1 MVQGMFGLERGIK
14 VESQRQI
21 NKVKT
26 ESVEAEEVSD
36 CVTIYIF
43 FGIIM
48 ISVIYYGDCECQP
61 MQTPKMTFHS
71 HPSFPRHHHHPFYS
85 LTNY

>member
-21 NKVKT
+21 NKVKA

-36 CVTIYIF
+36 CVFVVKYL
-43 FGIIM
+43 
-48 ISVIYYGDCECQP
+48 YNNDQCY
-61 MQTPKMTFHS
+61 
-71 HPSFPRHHHHPFYS
+71 
-85 LTNY
+85 LL